1 MVLNSLRIADGEGR
15 KRCDEYGKLGE
26 EWRELRG
33 WVVRV
38 CLRGCVVIGCV
49 RRGLSIE
56 R

>member
-15 KRCDEYGKLGE
+15 KQYDGHDKLGE
-26 EWRELRG
+26 EWSELRG
-33 WVVRV
+33 WVDRV

-49 RRGLSIE
+49 KRGLSIE